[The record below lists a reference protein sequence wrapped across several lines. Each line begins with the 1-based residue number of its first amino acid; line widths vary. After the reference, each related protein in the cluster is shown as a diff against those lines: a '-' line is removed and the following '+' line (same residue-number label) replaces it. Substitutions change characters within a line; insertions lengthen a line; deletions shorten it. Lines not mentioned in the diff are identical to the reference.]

1 MNSEYAFMSN
11 SSVMIISCLVAVLVV
26 TMQAILFLKIGLK
39 EGEKVGFSKE
49 ELKKVVVSSSI
60 FSVVPSLPILISYML
75 LVPALGKYFP
85 WLRLSVIGS
94 ASYETMSADMAAK
107 AYGYSGISS
116 ANFTSDVFAA
126 ITWTVT
132 FGILLS
138 NLSVLILKKYDK
150 KMKSIKST
158 NKGFAPIMV
167 TAIFLGLMGT
177 ISAPYITDFK
187 NVIGLITLAVS
198 GISVVIL
205 NKLSKR
211 FSKLKEFSFPLSM
224 VLGMAAASVASL
236 I

>member
-1 MNSEYAFMSN
+1 MGTPNHSWQMTAQGKSSLAHKGMIATSKILAMSAIEILEDNSL
-11 SSVMIISCLVAVLVV
+11 I
-26 TMQAILFLKIGLK
+26 
-39 EGEKVGFSKE
+39 EKAKE

-60 FSVVPSLPILISYML
+60 FSIVPSLPIFISYML

-138 NLSVLILKKYDK
+138 NLSVL
-150 KMKSIKST
+150 
-158 NKGFAPIMV
+158 
-167 TAIFLGLMGT
+167 
-177 ISAPYITDFK
+177 
-187 NVIGLITLAVS
+187 
-198 GISVVIL
+198 
-205 NKLSKR
+205 
-211 FSKLKEFSFPLSM
+211 
-224 VLGMAAASVASL
+224 
-236 I
+236 

>member
-1 MNSEYAFMSN
+1 MGIPNHSWQMTAQGKSSLAHKGMIATSKILAMSAIEILEDNSL
-11 SSVMIISCLVAVLVV
+11 I
-26 TMQAILFLKIGLK
+26 
-39 EGEKVGFSKE
+39 EKAKE

-60 FSVVPSLPILISYML
+60 FSIVPSLPIFISYML

-138 NLSVLILKKYDK
+138 NLSVL
-150 KMKSIKST
+150 
-158 NKGFAPIMV
+158 
-167 TAIFLGLMGT
+167 
-177 ISAPYITDFK
+177 
-187 NVIGLITLAVS
+187 
-198 GISVVIL
+198 
-205 NKLSKR
+205 
-211 FSKLKEFSFPLSM
+211 
-224 VLGMAAASVASL
+224 
-236 I
+236 